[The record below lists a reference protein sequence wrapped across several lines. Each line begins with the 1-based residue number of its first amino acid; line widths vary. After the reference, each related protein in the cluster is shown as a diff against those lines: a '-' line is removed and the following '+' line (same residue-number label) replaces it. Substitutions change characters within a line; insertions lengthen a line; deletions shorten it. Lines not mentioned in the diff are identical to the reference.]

1 MQARLI
7 RQAQSSGNIGMTN
20 NNNNT
25 RIDDTEGVEE
35 EEDEDDEGGDKQG
48 NNKQEEEKKT
58 RPITNDHIDA
68 FMRAIAATFARVRRV
83 EEMSQSEFMHQIV
96 ELIIAAPEARIVNY
110 L

>member
-7 RQAQSSGNIGMTN
+7 RQAQSSGNIGMMN
-20 NNNNT
+20 NHNNT

-83 EEMSQSEFMHQIV
+83 EEMSQTEFMHQIV
-96 ELIIAAPEARIVNY
+96 ELIIAAPDARIVNY